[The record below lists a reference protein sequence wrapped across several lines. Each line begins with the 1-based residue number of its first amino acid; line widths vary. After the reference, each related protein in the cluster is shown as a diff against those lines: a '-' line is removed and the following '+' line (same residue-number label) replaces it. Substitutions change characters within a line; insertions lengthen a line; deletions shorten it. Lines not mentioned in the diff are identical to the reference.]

1 MIYFFNSLLSV
12 SNLGVAP
19 LKATALYVEESVV
32 SIWEGDWKIWFL
44 SIILAHNIQVILTFA
59 CFHSRNKNRSKMR
72 WYLIKV

>member
-1 MIYFFNSLLSV
+1 MMIYFFNSLLSV

-44 SIILAHNIQVILTFA
+44 SIILAH
-59 CFHSRNKNRSKMR
+59 
-72 WYLIKV
+72 